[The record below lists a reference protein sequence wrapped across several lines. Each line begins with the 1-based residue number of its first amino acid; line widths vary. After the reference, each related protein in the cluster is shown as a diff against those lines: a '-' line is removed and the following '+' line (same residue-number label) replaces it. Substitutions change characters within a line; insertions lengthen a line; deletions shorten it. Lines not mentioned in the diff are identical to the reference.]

1 MKVLLFSTS
10 LRSGGAAI
18 ACYRLWQALQKSGVE
33 SHMMV
38 RDGSD
43 RDPAVAAGSVITLSL
58 RFGALLRGRF
68 AFLWE
73 RFTIWL
79 ANGGSRKNLFA
90 VSLANTGLQVVSH
103 PVTAGADILHIH
115 WVQQGFLSLH
125 EIARLQKTGKPIVW
139 TLHDMWPFTGI
150 CHYAGACDRYTRECK
165 KCPQLRNPSPTD
177 ISRKRFLAKA
187 ATLDFS
193 KIVFVGCSDWIA
205 QKARD
210 SALLRESR
218 VVTIPNPIDTETFAP
233 SDRMVARQRLN
244 LTATNK
250 VVLFGAAKV
259 TDSRKGIHYFLE
271 ACRILFF
278 RQSVSAADIT
288 VLFFGND
295 EPNLS
300 SQIPF
305 PSVHLQYLHSEA
317 DLAAMY
323 SAADLFVIPSI
334 EDNLPNTVVEALACG
349 TPVAGFATGGIT
361 SMIEPGKNGEL
372 ATPGSAQDLAMAIYK
387 VLFVSD
393 PVVLSRG
400 ARHSALARYREE
412 VVSSQYK
419 ALYNSLINHP
429 GHTL

>member
-58 RFGALLRGRF
+58 RFGSLLRGRF

-187 ATLDFS
+187 ATLD
-193 KIVFVGCSDWIA
+193 
-205 QKARD
+205 
-210 SALLRESR
+210 
-218 VVTIPNPIDTETFAP
+218 
-233 SDRMVARQRLN
+233 
-244 LTATNK
+244 
-250 VVLFGAAKV
+250 
-259 TDSRKGIHYFLE
+259 
-271 ACRILFF
+271 
-278 RQSVSAADIT
+278 
-288 VLFFGND
+288 
-295 EPNLS
+295 
-300 SQIPF
+300 
-305 PSVHLQYLHSEA
+305 
-317 DLAAMY
+317 
-323 SAADLFVIPSI
+323 
-334 EDNLPNTVVEALACG
+334 
-349 TPVAGFATGGIT
+349 
-361 SMIEPGKNGEL
+361 
-372 ATPGSAQDLAMAIYK
+372 
-387 VLFVSD
+387 
-393 PVVLSRG
+393 
-400 ARHSALARYREE
+400 
-412 VVSSQYK
+412 
-419 ALYNSLINHP
+419 
-429 GHTL
+429 